1 MVNPETAVLGPK
13 TVPMEGLSSDKVL
26 REKEAKDKAATA
38 KTVLEQRVRSLRI
51 QGENRSPGL
60 IIRVVTWAGWAA
72 ASALLVTSLLMGW
85 LLFRGKAL
93 DLVPKSENQKQ
104 TSANTFSATN
114 KDTKVA
120 AIQGTSVQPIVGENI
135 PVDPEAPALV
145 SSGYI
150 IPIHQIQVSP
160 KVSGMI
166 VKLNF
171 EEGMAVPKG
180 FILAELESVEYLA
193 DLQKATALLSEA
205 NYKLMELKS
214 GARPEEIRQAKLELD
229 EVIKQRE
236 QLKLDY
242 DRTKRLLGVSALS
255 ARELEQA
262 QFSFEAIDRRTERLR
277 TAFDLIV
284 KGNRI
289 ERIQVAQAQ
298 VDSIEAELVKAKWR
312 LDNCLVKAPASGIIL
327 NKKAEEGNM
336 VNPAAFNVS
345 ANLCEMANLTQL
357 EVDLTIQ
364 ERDFAKIK
372 PRMECNVMPEA
383 YRNSKEFLAKYP
395 KGYTAFLSR
404 AMPQAD
410 RAKGAIPVRVKVD
423 IPDNEQGVYL
433 KPDMRVEVTFYEKT
447 RIESKK

>member
-1 MVNPETAVLGPK
+1 MLNPETAIMEPK
-13 TVPMEGLSSDKVL
+13 TGPLEGLQSEKVL
-26 REKEAKDKAATA
+26 RDKEARENAANA
-38 KTVLEQRVRSLRI
+38 KMVLEQRVRSLRI
-51 QGENRSPGL
+51 QGDHRPTGL
-60 IIRVVTWAGWAA
+60 IIRFVTWAGWAA
-72 ASALLVTSLLMGW
+72 ASALLVTTLVLGW
-85 LLFRGKAL
+85 LLFRGKAP
-93 DLVPKSENQKQ
+93 DLVSKSENQKQ
-104 TSANTFSATN
+104 NSVNTYSTTS
-114 KDTKVA
+114 KDSKVA
-120 AIQGTSVQPIVGENI
+120 PTQGTTPAPITGETNAA
-135 PVDPEAPALV
+135 DPETPALV

-150 IPIHQIQVSP
+150 LPIHQIQVSP

-171 EEGMAVPKG
+171 EEGMAVKKG
-180 FILAELESVEYLA
+180 FILAELETVEYQA
-193 DLQKATALLSEA
+193 DLQKTNALLTEA
-205 NYKLMELKS
+205 KHKLKELTS

-284 KGNRI
+284 KGTRI

-298 VDSIEAELVKAKWR
+298 VDSIEAELVKARWR

-357 EVDLTIQ
+357 EVDLSIQ

-372 PRMECNVMPEA
+372 PRMECLVMPEA

-423 IPDNEQGVYL
+423 IPESEQGVYL
-433 KPDMRVEVTFYEKT
+433 KPDMRVEVTFFEKT
-447 RIESKK
+447 RSEAK

>member
-1 MVNPETAVLGPK
+1 MVNPETAVLEPK

-38 KTVLEQRVRSLRI
+38 KIVLEQRVRSLRI
-51 QGENRSPGL
+51 QGDNRSPGL

-180 FILAELESVEYLA
+180 FILAELETVEYLA

-345 ANLCEMANLTQL
+345 ANLCEMAN
-357 EVDLTIQ
+357 
-364 ERDFAKIK
+364 
-372 PRMECNVMPEA
+372 
-383 YRNSKEFLAKYP
+383 
-395 KGYTAFLSR
+395 
-404 AMPQAD
+404 
-410 RAKGAIPVRVKVD
+410 
-423 IPDNEQGVYL
+423 
-433 KPDMRVEVTFYEKT
+433 
-447 RIESKK
+447 

>member
-1 MVNPETAVLGPK
+1 MC
-13 TVPMEGLSSDKVL
+13 
-26 REKEAKDKAATA
+26 
-38 KTVLEQRVRSLRI
+38 
-51 QGENRSPGL
+51 
-60 IIRVVTWAGWAA
+60 IR
-72 ASALLVTSLLMGW
+72 
-85 LLFRGKAL
+85 
-93 DLVPKSENQKQ
+93 
-104 TSANTFSATN
+104 
-114 KDTKVA
+114 
-120 AIQGTSVQPIVGENI
+120 
-135 PVDPEAPALV
+135 
-145 SSGYI
+145 
-150 IPIHQIQVSP
+150 
-160 KVSGMI
+160 
-166 VKLNF
+166 
-171 EEGMAVPKG
+171 
-180 FILAELESVEYLA
+180 
-193 DLQKATALLSEA
+193 
-205 NYKLMELKS
+205 
-214 GARPEEIRQAKLELD
+214 
-229 EVIKQRE
+229 
-236 QLKLDY
+236 
-242 DRTKRLLGVSALS
+242 DR
-255 ARELEQA
+255 
-262 QFSFEAIDRRTERLR
+262 RLR

>member
-1 MVNPETAVLGPK
+1 MVNPESAVLEPN
-13 TVPMEGLSSDKVL
+13 TVPMGGGHPEKILW
-26 REKEAKDKAATA
+26 EKEAKEKAATA
-38 KTVLEQRVRSLRI
+38 KMVLEQRVKSLRI

-60 IIRVVTWAGWAA
+60 IIRAVTWAGWAA
-72 ASALLVTSLLMGW
+72 ASALLVTSLLLGW
-85 LLFRGKAL
+85 LLFRGKTI
-93 DLVPKSENQKQ
+93 DLAPKGENQKQ
-104 TSANTFSATN
+104 NLSNTFTPNS
-114 KDTKVA
+114 KGSKVA
-120 AIQGTSVQPIVGENI
+120 LPQGTGQPPITAETNVI
-135 PVDPEAPALV
+135 DPETPALV
-145 SSGYI
+145 SSGYLL
-150 IPIHQIQVSP
+150 PIHQIQVSP

-180 FILAELESVEYLA
+180 FVLAELETVEYQA
-193 DLQKATALLSEA
+193 DLQKTSALLNEA
-205 NYKLMELKS
+205 KHKLTELTT

-277 TAFDLIV
+277 TAYALIV
-284 KGNRI
+284 KGNRM

-298 VDSIEAELVKAKWR
+298 VDSIEADLVKAKWR

-357 EVDLTIQ
+357 EVDLAIQ

-372 PRMECNVMPEA
+372 PRMECHVMPEA

-423 IPDNEQGVYL
+423 IPENEQGVYL

-447 RIESKK
+447 RIEPKK